1 MKTTNRS
8 PYCYETRSATSLDT
22 RRWSSADGAL
32 VLETVRQVHA
42 DLLILDIMMPG
53 LSGLEVYDR
62 VREDPGVR
70 DMPVLFVSANVPQF
84 DSRVP
89 QTEHHDRADQAVR
102 PQRSARARAVPLP
115 GVTGRRAGR
124 AADATRYADLAR
136 VATETAVAV
145 GEAIVQTDVQIV
157 TRKKGRANFAT
168 AADHAAEKAVI
179 ERLAAHDPAVPVLAE
194 ESPKDALRKA
204 ERLWVVD
211 PIDGTL
217 NFSRAIPFYCVVI
230 AYVEGGLTR
239 AAAVHA
245 PRTGET
251 FTASEGRGATR
262 NGVAISV
269 GSVTKLSEA
278 FAVASI
284 GFGATKK
291 KDSRFVA
298 LNSTCARLRVLGSA
312 ALEMCYVAMGTFDLF
327 VHEFLSPWDIAASA
341 FIAREA
347 GASVLSLKTGK
358 DAAWDEQQVVIANP
372 KLAAEAWK
380 LLSARRIDADAG
392 VS

>member
-1 MKTTNRS
+1 M
-8 PYCYETRSATSLDT
+8 
-22 RRWSSADGAL
+22 
-32 VLETVRQVHA
+32 
-42 DLLILDIMMPG
+42 
-53 LSGLEVYDR
+53 
-62 VREDPGVR
+62 
-70 DMPVLFVSANVPQF
+70 
-84 DSRVP
+84 
-89 QTEHHDRADQAVR
+89 TE
-102 PQRSARARAVPLP
+102 
-115 GVTGRRAGR
+115 RRAGR
-124 AADATRYADLAR
+124 AADATRYAALAR
-136 VATETAVAV
+136 IATETAVAV

-179 ERLAAHDPAVPVLAE
+179 ERLAAHDPSVPVLAE
-194 ESPKDALRKA
+194 ESPKASLRTA

-291 KDSRFVA
+291 RDSRFVA

-341 FIAREA
+341 FVAREA
-347 GASVLSLKTGK
+347 GANVLSLKTGK

-372 KLAAEAWK
+372 KLAGEAWK
-380 LLSARRIDADAG
+380 LLKRP
-392 VS
+392 